1 MMGVFKASWKAR
13 TGVHASRAESAKHGA
28 REEWI
33 RTRAV
38 ILQVVGRFPE
48 VIGAVRDALEAVHRP
63 CPEELY
69 EPG

>member
-13 TGVHASRAESAKHGA
+13 TGVHAGRAQSEQHGD

-33 RTRAV
+33 RTRAI
-38 ILQVVGRFPE
+38 ILRVVGRFPE
-48 VIGAVRDALEAVHRP
+48 IIGAVRDALEAAHRA
-63 CPEELY
+63 CPEQLC